1 MFNDYCTA
9 TISLLLALLAATGT
23 LATFTCPKPVNPI
36 ANSPSNACCKEL
48 SDLRVKLGGFSLYYG
63 KSCMPLSPESQW
75 TYLSSTLTWLQQATK
90 QPSARSR
97 VPRQRSRRIVPRTCK
112 LVAAIRYV
120 ALRFRLRSFV
130 GLNRGMHRLFLN

>member
-63 KSCMPLSPESQW
+63 KSCYKATISQVTGPKTAVTEDCPEDMQAGCCDPTLLELTGSAPCTSPNSN
-75 TYLSSTLTWLQQATK
+75 L
-90 QPSARSR
+90 
-97 VPRQRSRRIVPRTCK
+97 
-112 LVAAIRYV
+112 
-120 ALRFRLRSFV
+120 
-130 GLNRGMHRLFLN
+130 G